1 MALSSV
7 VFALLAMPLV
17 TFAQNHVAFD
27 RASASSVYSSNGFSA
42 GQALAEGS
50 GDWCR
55 FVRSAI
61 HLTQNPHV
69 SSFRNSGGH
78 ASAQTVT
85 WTGVL
90 DVRRSALGIELNW

>member
-27 RASASSVYSSNGFSA
+27 RASASSVYSSSGFSA
-42 GQALAEGS
+42 GQALDEGS
-50 GDWCR
+50 GYWCR
-55 FVRSAI
+55 LVRSAV
-61 HLTQNPHV
+61 HWPQPPHGNSFC
-69 SSFRNSGGH
+69 SSGNH

-90 DVRRSALGIELNW
+90 DVRRSVVGIELN